1 MPLDSNSRFI
11 AGVCGVAVALLLAWF
26 HGNGSGLDRG
36 LSRCVPDA
44 RQADDVRDC
53 PACHQAE
60 PSHPAAMIV
69 GDVSQPPVRIVSSAP
84 RA

>member
-26 HGNGSGLDRG
+26 HGNARGVDHG
-36 LSRCVPDA
+36 LSRCKPDA
-44 RQADDVRDC
+44 RQADEALDC
-53 PACHQAE
+53 ANCHRATT
-60 PSHPAAMIV
+60 SRNAATV
-69 GDVSQPPVRIVSSAP
+69 TGAALHPPVHPVSSAP